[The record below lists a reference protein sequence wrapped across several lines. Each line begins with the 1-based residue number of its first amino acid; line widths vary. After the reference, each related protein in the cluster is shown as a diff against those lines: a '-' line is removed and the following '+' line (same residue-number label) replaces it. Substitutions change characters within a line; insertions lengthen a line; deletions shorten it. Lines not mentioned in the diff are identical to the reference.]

1 MSLATLH
8 SYICGNAVKAW
19 LSQEEEETKR
29 KKKVERGRRKKKE
42 ENDHHLRRGRLVCIM
57 SMVIMI

>member
-29 KKKVERGRRKKKE
+29 KKKVEGEGEKRKKK
-42 ENDHHLRRGRLVCIM
+42 
-57 SMVIMI
+57 MITIFAVDG